1 MSEVKNSNSN
11 NEENRKKI
19 EAEEQEGDI
28 KDCVDDKLSSVDTTN
43 EDENKDNTDV
53 NGEKSKDDKD
63 ANQNESKDYK
73 HANQDESKDDK
84 DVERNESKDD
94 KDVEQDESKDDNS
107 VGDTTDYVSAAAEL
121 QQSKSPTNYDVTNES
136 NKTYPQKRRGR
147 LAKQIGVKI
156 SSPLNDDVSDDDQLY
171 HEKNPEDIENAI
183 EEDEGNRDNEK
194 VEVRSLLPKRH
205 VLLLMIFLGFAVV
218 YSLRVNINVAIVA
231 MVNNR
236 TSITRSGRINIHVS
250 IYIFLYKNFKSSL

>member
-11 NEENRKKI
+11 NEENRKKN

-53 NGEKSKDDKD
+53 NREKSKDDKD

-73 HANQDESKDDK
+73 DANQD
-84 DVERNESKDD
+84 ESKDD

-205 VLLLMIFLGFAVV
+205 ILLLMIFLGFAVV

-250 IYIFLYKNFKSSL
+250 IYFFLYKNFK